1 MGQSPYFWIA
11 VAFATIVFALIDLD
25 AFSRSRIG
33 RVHTVS
39 LIAYFASFAVLALAV
54 VAYQTVD
61 RPVVWLLPAGVRIA
75 ILAVLIGGRLL
86 AGSVRTGE
94 RLVHPAPDYSD
105 EPAWARMSS
114 KEMAAT
120 LTPGQLA
127 AEEAFERN
135 LPETKKN
142 GPNET

>member
-11 VAFATIVFALIDLD
+11 VAVATIGFALIDLD
-25 AFSRSRIG
+25 ALSRSRMG
-33 RVHTVS
+33 PVHSFS
-39 LIAYFASFAVLALAV
+39 LIVYLASFAVLGLAV
-54 VAYQTVD
+54 VGYQTVD

-75 ILAVLIGGRLL
+75 IVAVLIGGRLL

-94 RLVHPAPDYSD
+94 RLVEPTPDYSD

-120 LTPGQLA
+120 LTPDQLA
-127 AEEAFERN
+127 AEETFERS
-135 LPETKKN
+135 LREKERDGSHET
-142 GPNET
+142 